1 MEQTCSRA
9 ETEISKISLQQRE
22 MVITVDQGIKLLPC
36 GFPMYTVRVNRFHLS
51 LDFPFPPFFYSSLIV
66 CLPVSSSPRNS
77 IQEETK
83 SSDSHTSSYIRHH
96 HLFSAPCLTSVAPHL
111 CFSVMSVWLRPY
123 VALSHTVD
131 TTDTL
136 SQSYYIPTWT
146 QNDLLSY
153 NCSGYFT

>member
-36 GFPMYTVRVNRFHLS
+36 GFPMYTVKVNRFHLS

-83 SSDSHTSSYIRHH
+83 SSDSHTSSSIPLHR
-96 HLFSAPCLTSVAPHL
+96 LFSAFILSVLSFSSFEICFFLSFQRQNPPNSCSVPVSLLLLLTCAFLSCL
-111 CFSVMSVWLRPY
+111 C
-123 VALSHTVD
+123 D
-131 TTDTL
+131 
-136 SQSYYIPTWT
+136 
-146 QNDLLSY
+146 
-153 NCSGYFT
+153 